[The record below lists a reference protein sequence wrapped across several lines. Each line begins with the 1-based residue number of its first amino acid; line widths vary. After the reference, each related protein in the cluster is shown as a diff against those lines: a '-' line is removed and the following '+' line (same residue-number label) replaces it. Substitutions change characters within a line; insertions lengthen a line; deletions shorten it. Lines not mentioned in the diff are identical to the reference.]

1 MLINEVCKACSVTK
15 KAVEYYEKQ
24 GLIKPKLNNNNY
36 RCYDNND
43 LTLLKEIAMLRKLN
57 ISIADI
63 KTIITSDD
71 RPKALSDYKI
81 KKELQ
86 IEQLKTQYDC
96 LNYLLDNEYNVD
108 KVIDTINRRLDENMV
123 IQDKLTQAFPG
134 YYGRYLSL
142 HFGRFLNGK
151 IDSDEKALAYY
162 RIIQFLD
169 NIDIPEEL
177 EEFLSKYLNE
187 ISESD
192 LQKIVES
199 TNNVISDIS
208 NYIAKN
214 NDNISQYLE
223 YRNSQEFKSSPMYK
237 MQQLLIKFQEDSRY
251 NDIFIYNL
259 KILSSSYREYH
270 EKIMLANTEFLS
282 KYPEANDIY
291 KN

>member
-108 KVIDTINRRLDENMV
+108 KAIDTINRRLDENMV
-123 IQDKLTQAFPG
+123 IQDKLTHSFPG

-151 IDSDEKALAYY
+151 IDSDEKVLAYY

-192 LQKIVES
+192 LQKIEES

-237 MQQLLIKFQEDSRY
+237 MQQLLIKFKEDSRY